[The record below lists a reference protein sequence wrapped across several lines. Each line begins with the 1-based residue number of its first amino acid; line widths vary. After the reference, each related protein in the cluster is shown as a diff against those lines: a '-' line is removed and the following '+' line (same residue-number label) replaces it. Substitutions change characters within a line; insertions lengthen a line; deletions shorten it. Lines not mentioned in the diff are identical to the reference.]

1 LAERSP
7 RVVPVEV
14 HQQLVSQTGVATG
27 EASSYSVNM
36 DSRVSTSYA

>member
-7 RVVPVEV
+7 RVFPFEV
-14 HQQLVSQTGVATG
+14 HQKLVGKTDVTIG

-36 DSRVSTSYA
+36 DFRVSTPDI